1 MRDNAFKIASNQKC
15 DGYQRGLASMF
26 YKFFDKKSALLNK
39 SSRSDIAN
47 EPNYQ
52 LANELHKPII
62 RKFKKRK
69 VYSSFRDNIWG
80 VDIAD
85 MQSLSKYNKGNKY
98 LLCAI
103 GLFCK
108 YSRVIPRKDKKGT
121 DKVNA
126 FQKIISEVRKPN
138 HIWVDQGNEFYNNS
152 FKVFMK
158 INNIEMYSTYNQRKS
173 VVAERFIRTLKIKI
187 FKHMPSISKNV
198 YFDVLDDTVNKYNN
212 TVYKTIKMKPI
223 DVKSDSYAKYN
234 EGFHKKDPKFKVSD
248 HVRISKYKNIFA
260 KGYTPNWPEEVFVIS
275 KIKNSVPWTYVASHL
290 KGEEITGSFYEKELQ
305 KTSQENLE

>member
-1 MRDNAFKIASNQKC
+1 MNEIVNKFLLVEDKFMPEMHLKQPGFTYSACVPFTKNKERIEKFMQTGNTDFIYKNELDKACFQHDMAYGKSKDLVKRTQSDKVLRDKAFKIASDPKC
-15 DGYQRGLASMF
+15 DGYQRGLASMV

-52 LANELHKPII
+52 LANELHKQII

-138 HIWVDQGNEFYNNS
+138 HI
-152 FKVFMK
+152 
-158 INNIEMYSTYNQRKS
+158 
-173 VVAERFIRTLKIKI
+173 
-187 FKHMPSISKNV
+187 
-198 YFDVLDDTVNKYNN
+198 
-212 TVYKTIKMKPI
+212 
-223 DVKSDSYAKYN
+223 
-234 EGFHKKDPKFKVSD
+234 
-248 HVRISKYKNIFA
+248 
-260 KGYTPNWPEEVFVIS
+260 
-275 KIKNSVPWTYVASHL
+275 
-290 KGEEITGSFYEKELQ
+290 
-305 KTSQENLE
+305 